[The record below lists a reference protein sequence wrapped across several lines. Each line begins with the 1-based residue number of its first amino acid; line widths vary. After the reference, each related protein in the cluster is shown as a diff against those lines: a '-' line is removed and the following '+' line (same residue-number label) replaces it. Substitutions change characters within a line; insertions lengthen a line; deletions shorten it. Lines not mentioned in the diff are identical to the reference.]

1 MEGLE
6 ETAAL
11 LNQAIDDV
19 EASFSTE
26 MNGKKRYYFIVNVWF
41 IVARLDNHF
50 SFLTLDSYR
59 GFILNIQLD
68 TCQYS
73 IVRCES

>member
-26 MNGKKRYYFIVNVWF
+26 MNGKKRYYFIVNV
-41 IVARLDNHF
+41 
-50 SFLTLDSYR
+50 
-59 GFILNIQLD
+59 
-68 TCQYS
+68 
-73 IVRCES
+73 

>member
-19 EASFSTE
+19 EGSFSKE
-26 MNGKKRYYFIVNVWF
+26 MNGKKK
-41 IVARLDNHF
+41 
-50 SFLTLDSYR
+50 
-59 GFILNIQLD
+59 
-68 TCQYS
+68 
-73 IVRCES
+73 